1 MLDRGFGGGAKI
13 FLHPLCILCYT
24 ICNWDKIDFIEILL
38 PNCHIDRRK
47 RRMGMRV
54 FEGYQKGVNLGGWI
68 SQCNRYEK
76 DYYETFIV
84 EKDIEILAGWG
95 LDHVRVPVDYQVVE
109 DEEGNYIEDGFGY
122 IANCIGWCRKY
133 HLNMILD
140 LHKTAGYAFDEREGA
155 DPDAF
160 FKDEKLQQRFIRLWQ
175 EFAKRFGKNHD
186 MLAFELLNEIVNP
199 SVAKEWNAIAKKAVG
214 AIREIAPDNY
224 ILVGG
229 VNYNNAVS
237 VPLLDEPYD
246 DKIVYNFHCYEPL
259 VFTHQKA
266 YWIEG
271 MTKDFD
277 MPYPASLEEYREK
290 SSRFDQHSMG
300 AIYTETIEKVGP
312 ELFEALFADA
322 IHTAQERNV
331 PLYCGEYGVIDQAP
345 LEDTV
350 RWYRDIHEVFVKY
363 GIGHAAWTY
372 KDKDFGL
379 IDPHYADIKEQLIE
393 LL

>member
-1 MLDRGFGGGAKI
+1 
-13 FLHPLCILCYT
+13 
-24 ICNWDKIDFIEILL
+24 
-38 PNCHIDRRK
+38 
-47 RRMGMRV
+47 MRV

-84 EKDIEILAGWG
+84 EKDIEVLAGWG

-122 IANCIGWCRKY
+122 ISSCIEWCRKY

-140 LHKTAGYAFDEREGA
+140 LHKTAGYAFDERGGE

-175 EFAKRFGKNHD
+175 EFAKRFGKHHD

-199 SVAKEWNAIAKKAVG
+199 SVAKEWNAIAKKAIA

-266 YWIEG
+266 YWVEG

-290 SSRFDQHSMG
+290 SRRFDEKAMG
-300 AIYTETIEKVGP
+300 AIFTKGLTKVGP
-312 ELFEALFADA
+312 ELFETLFADA
-322 IHTAQERNV
+322 IRTAEERNV

-372 KDKDFGL
+372 KDKDYGL
-379 IDPHYADIKEQLIE
+379 IDPHYAEIKEQLIE